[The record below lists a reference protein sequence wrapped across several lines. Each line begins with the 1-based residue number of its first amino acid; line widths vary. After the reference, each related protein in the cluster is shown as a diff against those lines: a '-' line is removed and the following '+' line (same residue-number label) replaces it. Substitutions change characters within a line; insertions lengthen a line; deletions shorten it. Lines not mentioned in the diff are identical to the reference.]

1 MVWPSRFEASRVWR
15 GAHRQSSR
23 HLRTQVQKLCKS
35 EDPSIVEA
43 ATTVVTA
50 WKDAVKREA
59 GSGDLRRGSSGVS
72 EPQLSVSLR
81 RGSVASQ
88 DSLQGGGK
96 DAANGV
102 TPSSRAPVS
111 DNTCRLLATDM
122 TSFCCKPPSRGLRSQ
137 AVWILRDVRG
147 KRRFH

>member
-1 MVWPSRFEASRVWR
+1 MRLDNKLPPPA
-15 GAHRQSSR
+15 
-23 HLRTQVQKLCKS
+23 LLQVQKLCKS

-88 DSLQGGGK
+88 DDSLQGNGK

-111 DNTCRLLATDM
+111 D
-122 TSFCCKPPSRGLRSQ
+122 K
-137 AVWILRDVRG
+137 
-147 KRRFH
+147 